1 MTSPAREA
9 ALEALAAARRRHA
22 YVAPLAEQA
31 ARRRGL
37 DPADHAMCVLLAKG
51 VTRTVG
57 TLDEAIGRYTK
68 VERIEPAV
76 LDVLRLAAF
85 ELLFLKTSPHAAV
98 NEAVE
103 AAKRRRV
110 QAAKLVNAVLRRLA
124 EEAPQFPWGDP
135 ATERD
140 ALSRLHGVPRW
151 LLDAFVQ
158 DLGQDPTLEALS
170 SLSVEPPLFARV
182 NRLVADRDELF
193 AELAASGIAVQQA
206 PPDDLSF
213 CVPEPAAFVHSDALA
228 AERAFVC
235 DSAAQFVA
243 LQAARPSVSTVLE
256 VGAGRG
262 TKTLVYLGAFHALGV
277 HPRTVA
283 VEPAAW
289 RARIW
294 AERLERAGIH
304 EAEPI
309 VADVRTLAESAVLQ
323 AADVVLLDAPCT
335 GTGTLR
341 RHPEAVWRLT
351 PEDPGR
357 LHQLQLDMLS
367 AVAACVPADGL
378 LVYSTCSVLRAENE
392 QVVAAFLDSRAGA
405 GFRVEALDPAPPAEW
420 KRFVTPEGF
429 FRSWPTVDGPDGHF
443 VACLRRTA

>member
-31 ARRRGL
+31 ARRREL
-37 DPADHAMCVLLAKG
+37 DAADHAMCVLLAKG
-51 VTRTVG
+51 VTRTAG

-68 VERIEPAV
+68 VERVEPAV
-76 LDVLRLAAF
+76 LDVLRLAA
-85 ELLFLKTSPHAAV
+85 LKTSPHAAV

-103 AAKRRRV
+103 ATKRRRV

-135 ATERD
+135 STDRD

-151 LLDAFVQ
+151 LVEVFVQ
-158 DLGQDPTLEALS
+158 DLGHDAALEALS
-170 SLSVEPPLFARV
+170 LLSVEPPLFARV
-182 NRLVADRDELF
+182 NPLVVSRDQLL
-193 AELAASGIAVQQA
+193 AELLASGIAVQPA

-213 CVPEPAAFVHSDALA
+213 RVLDPPAFVRSEALA

-243 LQAARPSVSTVLE
+243 LQAALPSASTVLE

-262 TKTLVYLGAFHALGV
+262 TKTLVYLGALHALGV
-277 HPRTVA
+277 RPRTVA
-283 VEPAAW
+283 VEPAEW

-294 AERLERAGIH
+294 AERLERSGVH
-304 EAEPI
+304 GAEPI
-309 VADVRTLAESAVLQ
+309 VADVRTLAKSAAPQ
-323 AADVVLLDAPCT
+323 TADVVLLDAPCT

-351 PEDPGR
+351 PDDPGR

-367 AVAACVPADGL
+367 AAASRVPVDGL

-405 GFRVEALDPAPPAEW
+405 GFRVEALDPAPPQEW
-420 KRFVTPEGF
+420 QRFVTPEGF

-443 VACLRRTA
+443 VARLRRTA